1 MNNKPVIKERYR
13 SELDGLRALAVV
25 AVIINHFNKN
35 ILESGYLGVDI
46 FFVISG
52 YVITSSIIN
61 KGFSGF
67 KFFVSSF
74 YTRRIK
80 RLLPALMFYIL
91 PISLFI
97 WILDPMPK
105 ESFRTGITSMFG
117 ISNLYL
123 FSNSVDYFANSTELN
138 PFTHTW
144 SLSVEEQFYLIFP
157 IIFWLCNF
165 KSKESKVKKNL
176 LIILFPISILSLLA
190 FIVTYNLNQPAAYF
204 LMPLRFWEIA
214 FGSISYLIFIQ
225 KNSLSDNL
233 KKINPNVIIFLI
245 FIIFFSPLSLAV
257 FSTVLIVFLTCI
269 LIFCLTDGTFISKL
283 FKRKEILFIGKRSY
297 SLYLWHWG
305 VLSLSKWTIGITWWT
320 VPIQIILILLLS
332 IISYSYVENPL
343 RHKQF
348 NNGKIQ
354 FLNFFGA
361 PFFLLI
367 ILLLNMDLYLTKY
380 IHKARI
386 FFTRDKNI
394 FVNEINPNNNLPKI
408 DEIKNTTVNNTNC
421 RNPYDMQLSFQK
433 CITKNKKANNLIAM
447 FGDSM
452 NGSLLK
458 LGESFY
464 NSGKFNIMNIH
475 YQAQIFPIIK
485 YSTKENKSI
494 SFVNKSEIF
503 GQKKYFE
510 YAIKELE
517 KERYS
522 NKIILITNDFNFYF
536 HGRRTNRI
544 NLTFYD
550 QENNIISKNDALEK
564 WLATLKDFVEE
575 MNNKKIKV
583 VVIGSMPSF
592 PEASTYTCFY
602 RSILNNYVPL
612 NMRDCIDDVNLRRQK
627 IGEVSINKD
636 IISIGFKK
644 ITNLYDNFL
653 YFDPTDILCK
663 DKSACKVYDGEKLIS
678 TDGAHFSNN
687 AASEL
692 YFELNKQLI
701 KKKFL
706 N

>member
-1 MNNKPVIKERYR
+1 MNALKVKYR
-13 SELDGLRALAVV
+13 DELDGLRAFAVI
-25 AVIINHFNKN
+25 AVIINHFNKD
-35 ILESGYLGVDI
+35 ILQSGYLGVDI

-52 YVITSSIIN
+52 YVITSSLIN
-61 KGFSGF
+61 KRFDGF
-67 KFFVSSF
+67 KFFISSF

-80 RLLPALMFYIL
+80 RLLPALMFYIF

-97 WILDPMPK
+97 WILDPLPK
-105 ESFRTGITSMFG
+105 ESFRTGITSLFG

-123 FSNSVDYFANSTELN
+123 FSNSVDYFANSSDLN

-157 IIFWLCNF
+157 IIFWLSSF
-165 KSKESKVKKNL
+165 KSKESKVIRNL
-176 LIILFPISILSLLA
+176 LKILLPISIFSLLA
-190 FIVTYNLNQPAAYF
+190 FIATYNLNQPAAYF

-214 FGSISYLIFIQ
+214 LGSISYLFFIQ

-233 KKINPNVIIFLI
+233 KKINPN
-245 FIIFFSPLSLAV
+245 IIFFVILSIYFSPFSLAV
-257 FSTVLIVFLTCI
+257 FSTVLIVFLTSI
-269 LIFCLTDGTFISKL
+269 LIFCLRDGTFISKFL
-283 FKRKEILFIGKRSY
+283 KRKEILFIGKRSY

-320 VPIQIILILLLS
+320 VPLQILLILLLS
-332 IISYSYVENPL
+332 TISYSYVENPF
-343 RHKQF
+343 RNKKF
-348 NNGKIQ
+348 KNERIQ
-354 FLNFFGA
+354 LIKFFGA

-367 ILLLNMDLYLTKY
+367 TLMLNMDLFLTKY
-380 IHKARI
+380 IHKGRI
-386 FFTRDKNI
+386 YLTRDKNI
-394 FVNEINPNNNLPKI
+394 FVNEINPNNNLPVI
-408 DEIKNTTVNNTNC
+408 DEIKNTTVNNINC
-421 RNPYDMQLSFQK
+421 KNPYDMQNAFEK
-433 CITKNKKANNLIAM
+433 CITKNKSANNLIAM

-464 NSGKFNIMNIH
+464 NSGKFNIMNI
-475 YQAQIFPIIK
+475 YYEAQIFPIIK

-494 SFVNKSEIF
+494 SFVNKSEFF

-550 QENNIISKNDALEK
+550 QENNIISKNDALDK
-564 WLATLKDFVEE
+564 WLDNLKDFVEE

-592 PEASTYTCFY
+592 PETSTYTCFY

-612 NMRDCIDDVNLRRQK
+612 NMRDCFDDVKLRRKK
-627 IGEVSINKD
+627 IDGVYINKD
-636 IISIGFKK
+636 IMSIGFKK
-644 ITNLYDNFL
+644 ITNLYENFL
-653 YFDPTDILCK
+653 YFDPTEILCK
-663 DKSACKVYDGEKLIS
+663 DKSECKVYDGEKLIS
-678 TDGAHFSNN
+678 TDGAHFSRN
-687 AASEL
+687 AASKL
-692 YFELNKQLI
+692 YFELNKELI